1 MKKNSTKR
9 ALLLSALALMMC
21 VAMLIGSTFAWFTD
35 SASTAVN
42 TIQSGTLK
50 VELEMYDED
59 IKDWVT
65 AEGKT
70 LEWKK
75 AAGAPTNE
83 AVLWEPGCTYK
94 LPKLRVRNA
103 GNLAL
108 KYEVVISGFK
118 GDAKLLEAI
127 EFTGLPTDDVLLA
140 GKSNEFEIVGTM
152 DKDAG
157 NEYQNLTIDNI
168 AITIFATQLAH
179 EYDSLGNTYD
189 TDAKFLNKD
198 SEGAYLISNADELVY
213 FALSVNKFGKNYKG
227 ETVKLTADIDLS
239 GKKFAPIG
247 QTGATEFKG
256 VFDGQNYT
264 IENMTI
270 VNTDEGK
277 NCASGLFG
285 WIEDHGENI
294 VIKNI
299 KFDNAKVTGNHNVA
313 VVAGYV
319 YGTIENCEVK
329 NSTVIGLNANDDA
342 NGDKV
347 GAIAG
352 YAGDA
357 RINNNKVEN
366 CTISGNRD
374 VGGIIGVIHTGVL
387 SFNNNTIKDSAVTY
401 VTERTYA
408 SAGAITSGRTGYV
421 PNATNVATNVSVG
434 IAVSVEN
441 ATDLQDALN
450 RAEDGDVIHLIDDIE
465 GTLELTQKDLTKVVV
480 DGNGNVFNGSL
491 TIDGQSKAI
500 STAGLTIKNVVF
512 DSTDI
517 TYDAC
522 IRLGAQGNSKTR
534 YTSNVTIENCTF
546 IGDGEKVAIKSYTGG
561 DRNLTIK
568 NCVATNVHSLLQ
580 IKNAAN
586 LTIEDC
592 EVTGVRGISIGA
604 SSNVKITD
612 VKIDA
617 TTYGIRS
624 EGRQVGAAITISD
637 CEIKA
642 NIPVVIRQV
651 DTAYAVTF
659 NGTNTFTATNT
670 EGLWCVAAYNEYG
683 DADNNVLTTADLTPV
698 KAEVTITVNDKGLN
712 KNGIFIKK

>member
-1 MKKNSTKR
+1 MKNTKR
-9 ALLLSALALMMC
+9 SLLLSALALVMC

-70 LEWKK
+70 LEWI
-75 AAGAPTNE
+75 TEDDVDN
-83 AVLWEPGCTYK
+83 VLWEPGCTYK
-94 LPKLRVRNA
+94 LPKLRVHNA

-168 AITIFATQLAH
+168 AITIFATQLTH

-213 FALSVNKFGKNYKG
+213 FALSVNKFGKTYAG

-239 GKKFAPIG
+239 GKQFAPIG

-264 IENMTI
+264 IKNMTI
-270 VNTDEGK
+270 NNTDESSD
-277 NCASGLFG
+277 CSSGLFG
-285 WIEDHGENI
+285 WIESHNNNNP
-294 VIKNI
+294 VTVKNV

-352 YAGDA
+352 YIGDA
-357 RINNNKVEN
+357 RVNNNKVEN

-374 VGGIIGVIHTGVL
+374 VGGIVGAIHTAVL

-401 VTERTYA
+401 VTEKSYA

-421 PNATNVATNVSVG
+421 PNATNVATNVNVG
-434 IAVSVEN
+434 IEVSVKN

-450 RAEDGDVIHLIDDIE
+450 EAEDGDVISLMSDVT
-465 GTLELTQKDLTKVVV
+465 GTLVIEQKAGTEVVV
-480 DGNGNVFNGSL
+480 KGNGNTLTGFVTINGGS
-491 TIDGQSKAI
+491 AAHE
-500 STAGLTIKNVVF
+500 TAGIVF
-512 DSTDI
+512 ENLRFVADDASAFENK
-517 TYDAC
+517 AC
-522 IRLGAQGNSKTR
+522 IRLGVSGDTNTR
-534 YTSNVTIENCTF
+534 YTNNVTIKNCYF
-546 IGDGEKVAIKSYTGG
+546 DINDRDVAAIESYTGG
-561 DRNLTIK
+561 DKNLTIVDCTVTSRMHSFLQVK
-568 NCVATNVHSLLQ
+568 NVNGLVIDNCKIYS
-580 IKNAAN
+580 KNGIN
-586 LTIEDC
+586 LN
-592 EVTGVRGISIGA
+592 S
-604 SSNVKITD
+604 SSNVEIKN
-612 VKIDA
+612 
-617 TTYGIRS
+617 
-624 EGRQVGAAITISD
+624 
-637 CEIKA
+637 CEIK
-642 NIPVVIRQV
+642 
-651 DTAYAVTF
+651 T
-659 NGTNTFTATNT
+659 NGY
-670 EGLWCVAAYNEYG
+670 CVRIGVSGGTSGKVALTGNYLETDNSEG
-683 DADNNVLTTADLTPV
+683 DATIILRGTAPTLVDLVVTGNTIKGAKLIEGIIEGTTKYTESNN
-698 KAEVTITVNDKGLN
+698 KWN
-712 KNGIFIKK
+712 